1 MHEPAVV
8 GIDLGGTN
16 VRLALVSPQGKILSR
31 RERATATM
39 PDRAALVAGLAADLA
54 QAGEA
59 ARESGWE
66 ITAGGIG
73 VPGRVLPREGRV
85 VFSPNVA
92 ALNDC
97 RLVDHLS
104 LAVNWPLFLENDAN
118 LFALGEHWLGAGVGH
133 DQMLGITLGT
143 GVGGG
148 LILNGR
154 LWSGAEGT
162 SGEIGHMTV
171 DPEGQKCHCGSRGC
185 LETMASAFWTVAWV
199 KEQLAQGA
207 SSWLRE
213 LYEADPDAIEGQ
225 TLVVAALQSDPL
237 VRRAFDRVGRS
248 LGQAIAAVVHLLG
261 LTRVVIGGRFARAWE
276 VFQAPLQSELHR
288 RLTLFPPEAVSVCPA
303 QLGDDAGLV
312 GAARLAW
319 QALKPSESGPGP
331 EEFGRFWCKGFL
343 RRPRSRKVFHQ
354 VCLTHQLMTVH
365 GGQAPPPAKALHDLR
380 LGRRPTQDGPLS
392 FPTPVRADPGF
403 HRAGPPNPV
412 RRHLKPAPPPFL
424 APATPTP

>member
-1 MHEPAVV
+1 VKDPAVV

-16 VRLALVSPQGKILSR
+16 VRLALVSPAGKILSR
-31 RERATATM
+31 WERATASM
-39 PDRAALVAGLAADLA
+39 PDQATLVTTLAADLTK
-54 QAGEA
+54 AGEA

-66 ITAGGIG
+66 IKAGGIG

-97 RLVDHLS
+97 RLVERLVP
-104 LAVNWPLFLENDAN
+104 LVNWPLFLEN
-118 LFALGEHWLGAGVGH
+118 LGEHWLGAGVGH
-133 DQMLGITLGT
+133 DHMLGITLGT

-148 LILNGR
+148 LILNGQ

-171 DPEGQKCHCGSRGC
+171 DPEGRKCHCGNRGC

-207 SSWLRE
+207 SSWLGE
-213 LYEADPDAIEGQ
+213 LYAADPEAIEGQ
-225 TLVVAALQSDPL
+225 TLVVAALQADPL
-237 VRRAFDRVGRS
+237 ARRAFDRVGRS

-261 LTRVVIGGRFARAWE
+261 LSRVVIGGRFARAWE
-276 VFQAPLQSELHR
+276 VFQSPLQEELHR

-303 QLGDDAGLV
+303 QLGDDAGLE

-319 QALKPSESGPGP
+319 HAL
-331 EEFGRFWCKGFL
+331 EEE
-343 RRPRSRKVFHQ
+343 
-354 VCLTHQLMTVH
+354 
-365 GGQAPPPAKALHDLR
+365 
-380 LGRRPTQDGPLS
+380 
-392 FPTPVRADPGF
+392 
-403 HRAGPPNPV
+403 
-412 RRHLKPAPPPFL
+412 
-424 APATPTP
+424 

>member
-1 MHEPAVV
+1 MS
-8 GIDLGGTN
+8 IDLGGTN

-31 RERATATM
+31 WERATATM
-39 PDRAALVAGLAADLA
+39 PDQTALVAALASDLA
-54 QAGEA
+54 KAGDA
-59 ARESGWE
+59 AREGGWE
-66 ITAGGIG
+66 IKAGGIG

-97 RLVDHLS
+97 RLVEHLS
-104 LAVNWPLFLENDAN
+104 LRVKWPLFLENDAN
-118 LFALGEHWLGAGVGH
+118 LFALGEHWLGAGAGH

-154 LWSGAEGT
+154 LWSSAEGT

-171 DPEGQKCHCGSRGC
+171 DPEGTKCHCGNRGC

-199 KEQLAQGA
+199 REQLAQGA

-213 LYEADPDAIEGQ
+213 LFEADPDAIEGQ
-225 TLVVAALQSDPL
+225 TLVVAALQADPL
-237 VRRAFDRVGRS
+237 IRRAFDRVGRS

-261 LTRVVIGGRFARAWE
+261 LSRVVIGGRFARAWD
-276 VFQAPLQSELHR
+276 VFQPPLQEELYR
-288 RLTLFPPEAVSVCPA
+288 RLTLFPPEAVSVVPA

-319 QALKPSESGPGP
+319 QALE
-331 EEFGRFWCKGFL
+331 
-343 RRPRSRKVFHQ
+343 
-354 VCLTHQLMTVH
+354 
-365 GGQAPPPAKALHDLR
+365 AK
-380 LGRRPTQDGPLS
+380 
-392 FPTPVRADPGF
+392 
-403 HRAGPPNPV
+403 
-412 RRHLKPAPPPFL
+412 
-424 APATPTP
+424 